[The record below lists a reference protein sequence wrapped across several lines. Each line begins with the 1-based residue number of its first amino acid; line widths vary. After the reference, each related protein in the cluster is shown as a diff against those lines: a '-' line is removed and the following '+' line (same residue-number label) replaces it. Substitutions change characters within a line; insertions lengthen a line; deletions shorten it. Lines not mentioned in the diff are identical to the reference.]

1 MNNQSFSFFTVK
13 QRLHNIDDKY
23 IMKWSECHNIS
34 NPVNANWTEKQ
45 LTDICNFFSH
55 YRSDLDMDE
64 PKFDSRVAKSF
75 IDSTPAKIQAT
86 LHCHPELKPDKRV
99 EQRAFRWTLWEI
111 NRLSVKLTGKDIDLK
126 NVDCALESGT
136 VLNQP
141 YTGDSSILS
150 EIDELLN
157 VQDRMWYDSSIRH
170 YVNAKEKF
178 DGYTEKDLSVIFGEV
193 LRRFKF
199 SYIVEN
205 VRGCQTQTL
214 TAIKQGSLKG
224 LDSFKMT
231 FEVYLRLLKFAKEN
245 NCPLQTV

>member
-1 MNNQSFSFFTVK
+1 MNNNSYTFFDVK
-13 QRLHNIDDKY
+13 QHLRNIDDRQ
-23 IMKWSECHNIS
+23 IIKWCECHNIEDPS
-34 NPVNANWTEKQ
+34 KILWTGKQ
-45 LTDICNFFSH
+45 FKDICDFFSN
-55 YRSDLDMDE
+55 YRSDLNMDD
-64 PKFDSRVAKSF
+64 PIYDTRMAHLF
-75 IDSTPAKIQAT
+75 IGSTNGKIQGV
-86 LHCHPELKPDKRV
+86 LRFSPELKPKIKQ
-99 EQRAFRWTLWEI
+99 ERAYRWTLWEI
-111 NRLSVKLTGKDIDLK
+111 NRLAVKVTGKDINLND
-126 NVDCALESGT
+126 VGCALESNT

-141 YTGDSSILS
+141 YTGGSSILS

-170 YVNAKEKF
+170 YVQAKEKF
-178 DGYTEKDLSVIFGEV
+178 DRYTEKDLSVIFGEV

-199 SYIVEN
+199 SYIAEN